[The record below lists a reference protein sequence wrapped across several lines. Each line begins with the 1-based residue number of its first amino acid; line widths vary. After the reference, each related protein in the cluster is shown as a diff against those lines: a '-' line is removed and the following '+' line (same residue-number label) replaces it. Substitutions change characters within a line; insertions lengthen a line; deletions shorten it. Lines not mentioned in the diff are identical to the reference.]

1 MNERSL
7 QSVKLRAILGS
18 LAVSRSRFGFAILAF
33 ADGSGL
39 PFSLHPPLAAL
50 ESQLCKAHKA
60 VTECTARER
69 PWLPLRRELARP
81 RNLEARLRE
90 RERAVAAYT
99 KV

>member
-7 QSVKLRAILGS
+7 QSGKLRAILGS

-50 ESQLCKAHKA
+50 ESQLCKVRKA
-60 VTECTARER
+60 ATECTARER

>member
-1 MNERSL
+1 MYFGELSAL
-7 QSVKLRAILGS
+7 PGS
-18 LAVSRSRFGFAILAF
+18 PATRRSRFGFAILAF

-50 ESQLCKAHKA
+50 ESQLCKVRKA

>member
-1 MNERSL
+1 MRMGQDL
-7 QSVKLRAILGS
+7 QSGKLRA
-18 LAVSRSRFGFAILAF
+18 
-33 ADGSGL
+33 
-39 PFSLHPPLAAL
+39 FSAP
-50 ESQLCKAHKA
+50 LCKAHKA

>member
-1 MNERSL
+1 MGRGL
-7 QSVKLRAILGS
+7 QSGKLRANLGS
-18 LAVSRSRFGFAILAF
+18 LAARRSRFGFAILAF

-50 ESQLCKAHKA
+50 ESQLCKVHKA